1 MASVQPI
8 KSKTNPNVIV
18 SYKFKAYLGTDAK
31 GKAQF
36 ATKTVKP
43 IEGMT
48 PKKML
53 NELKRQADTWEQDL
67 KAGIVPQKATTF
79 GAFAKEWFSTRIDN
93 GKSAQ
98 NTISY
103 YRNLLPRIT
112 EVFGKKDITKIK
124 PMEIEKFLNDLA
136 ALKDENG
143 NPALSPATIH
153 HHYRALNAIFGYAE
167 LNDIVQRNI
176 MKKVQAPKIP
186 KRALQENED
195 FLSAEE
201 AKNFLNALKDAP
213 LRWRCMMVLFITT
226 GIRRGEACGLT
237 WEDLDFTTATMT
249 ISKNVTYSKNLGVQ
263 VGKTKTENSN
273 RTLPLSPHAM
283 ALLRSWKMEQTG
295 TITLLPS
302 AFIFSSENDPYSP
315 MFPTSPTK
323 WLDGFTKRN
332 HLPKVSPHDLR
343 HTCGSLMLA
352 SGASVKEV
360 QNTLGHSDASTTLNF
375 YVGTDAEALQ
385 QASQKLQAVLGL

>member
-8 KSKTNPNVIV
+8 KSKTHPNVIV

-31 GKAQF
+31 GKAKF

-43 IEGMT
+43 IDGMT

-53 NELKRQADTWEQDL
+53 NELKRQADNWEQEL
-67 KAGIVPQKATTF
+67 KAGTAPTKKTTF
-79 GAFAKEWFSTRIDN
+79 GAFTEEWFSTRIDN

-103 YRNLLPRIT
+103 YRNLMPRILET
-112 EVFGKKDITKIK
+112 FGKKDITKIK
-124 PMEIEKFLNDLA
+124 PMDIEKFLNDLA
-136 ALKDENG
+136 AQKDGKG
-143 NPALSPATIH
+143 NPLLSPATIH

-186 KRALQENED
+186 KKALQENED
-195 FLSAEE
+195 FLSADE
-201 AKNFLNALKDAP
+201 AKNFLNVLKDAP
-213 LRWRCMMVLFITT
+213 LRWRCMMMLFITT

-237 WEDLDFTTATMT
+237 WEDVDFTAATMT
-249 ISKNVTYSKNLGVQ
+249 ISKNVTYSKSLGVQ

-273 RTLPLSPHAM
+273 RTLPLSPSVLF
-283 ALLRSWKMEQTG
+283 LLRTWKREQAGST
-295 TITLLPS
+295 TLLPT
-302 AFIFSSENDPYSP
+302 AFIFSSEENPYNP

-323 WLDGFTKRN
+323 WLDSFTKRN

-375 YVGTDAEALQ
+375 YVGTDAQALQ
-385 QASQKLQAVLGL
+385 QASQKLQAVLGM